1 MAAPSDRGRG
11 RSQGT
16 PGGAAAGSIDAAVQR
31 RIDEAHERARA
42 VLRENRAALDAIAEA
57 LVREE
62 SLDREELTAIIN
74 APTPP
79 GTERLPHAQRAH
91 VL

>member
-1 MAAPSDRGRG
+1 
-11 RSQGT
+11 
-16 PGGAAAGSIDAAVQR
+16 
-31 RIDEAHERARA
+31 

-79 GTERLPHAQRAH
+79 GTERPADAQRAN

>member
-1 MAAPSDRGRG
+1 MAAATPWEPKEYSDETARR
-11 RSQGT
+11 
-16 PGGAAAGSIDAAVQR
+16 IDAAIQR
-31 RIDEAHERARA
+31 RIAEAHERARA
-42 VLRENRAALDAIAEA
+42 VLRENRAALEAIAEA

-74 APTPP
+74 VPRPP
-79 GTERLPHAQRAH
+79 GIERLPDAQRAN